1 MPGPLESSQEEF
13 MMLLVDKL
21 EFDTRH
27 HIRKLKY
34 GFTKEKIVY
43 VQQWV
48 YVLNFVT
55 TLLGAA
61 PFPSFT
67 TCEVLWHEERYVAKA
82 FGAY

>member
-43 VQQWV
+43 VCSV
-48 YVLNFVT
+48 VVFVSNFVT

-61 PFPSFT
+61 PPPFHY
-67 TCEVLWHEERYVAKA
+67 L
-82 FGAY
+82 

>member
-21 EFDTRH
+21 EFDTRY
-27 HIRKLKY
+27 HITKFKY

-48 YVLNFVT
+48 NVSNFVT
-55 TLLGAA
+55 TLLGD
-61 PFPSFT
+61 PLPPPLS
-67 TCEVLWHEERYVAKA
+67 TCEVLA
-82 FGAY
+82 